1 MRHRHRKAKLGRTT
15 EHRTAL
21 LSNLV
26 CSLIKHRRIETTLAK
41 AKAARVVADKMVTL
55 SKKGQTEEGSL
66 QYRRLVGARLQRG
79 PRRFFAKKNG
89 VPGREQR
96 KRWRENEDVVRILFE
111 DIAPGFAERN
121 GGYTRVIKLG
131 RRRGDAAE
139 MAILEWV
146 SDGDK
151 PVAEDQPAKAKKKSE
166 TEGTTE
172 EGTETEELDTEES
185 SEKAAEKESTSE
197 TDTEEPAVDESSGE
211 AVENVTEEEPVV
223 EAEEE
228 AAKDAVE
235 KEPTKEI
242 EEEPAAKAEEKSA
255 SEAEVEED
263 SAEAEDASGESA
275 EKETK
280 SEDEKKKSD

>member
-55 SKKGQTEEGSL
+55 SKKGQSGDVSL
-66 QYRRLVGARLQRG
+66 QYRRLVAARLQRR
-79 PRRFFAKKNG
+79 PRRFFPKKNG

-96 KRWRENEDVVRILFE
+96 KQWRENEDVVRILFE

-146 SDGDK
+146 SDGDQ
-151 PVAEDQPAKAKKKSE
+151 PATEDQPALAKKK
-166 TEGTTE
+166 
-172 EGTETEELDTEES
+172 TETEKATAEESAEETTENESAAEPETEES
-185 SEKAAEKESTSE
+185 KDK
-197 TDTEEPAVDESSGE
+197 PSGE
-211 AVENVTEEEPVV
+211 T
-223 EAEEE
+223 AEEE
-228 AAKDAVE
+228 
-235 KEPTKEI
+235 T
-242 EEEPAAKAEEKSA
+242 EEAPAEET
-255 SEAEVEED
+255 EAETSVEDASPTEAKTED
-263 SAEAEDASGESA
+263 TPQESAEAETKPEDK
-275 EKETK
+275 EKK
-280 SEDEKKKSD
+280 SE

>member
-66 QYRRLVGARLQRG
+66 QYRRLVGARLQRR

-151 PVAEDQPAKAKKKSE
+151 PVTEDKPAKAKKKSE
-166 TEGTTE
+166 TEE
-172 EGTETEELDTEES
+172 AIAEGTETAESATEES

-197 TDTEEPAVDESSGE
+197 TDTEEPAVDESSGGE
-211 AVENVTEEEPVV
+211 AVENVAEEEPVV

-228 AAKDAVE
+228 AAKEAVE
-235 KEPTKEI
+235 KEPAKEI
-242 EEEPAAKAEEKSA
+242 EEEPAAKAQEESA
-255 SEAEVEED
+255 SEAEVEGEP
-263 SAEAEDASGESA
+263 AEAEDAS